1 MNLKLLLMRMLKVLV
16 RLLLNRNDLVCIAQR
31 ESESKFF
38 RVEANVINKILNGNK
53 LNVLDIGASGGIEE
67 ANIIIY

>member
-1 MNLKLLLMRMLKVLV
+1 MRMLKVLV
-16 RLLLNRNDLVCIAQR
+16 RLLVNRNDLVCIAQR

-38 RVEANVINKILNGNK
+38 RVEANVLIKILNGSK
-53 LNVLDIGASGGIEE
+53 LNVLEIGASGGIEE